1 MEQHREESR
10 SQDTSLETTKSKSS
24 QTEKTDTWEEGKT
37 TNKEDSVTDGTNE
50 SGGLNLVIIHF
61 GEESI

>member
-37 TNKEDSVTDGTNE
+37 TNKEDSSTNSVKASAGW
-50 SGGLNLVIIHF
+50 SGF
-61 GEESI
+61 GASVREGSI

>member
-1 MEQHREESR
+1 MEQHREKSR

-37 TNKEDSVTDGTNE
+37 TNKEDSSTDSVSASAGF
-50 SGGLNLVIIHF
+50 SFMGASAR
-61 GEESI
+61 EESI